1 MKWCGDVTYIKTWDG
16 WAYLATVID
25 LHSRKVIGWAVA
37 SHMRASLIIA
47 ALGMAIT
54 ARKPPP
60 GVIFHSDRGCQD
72 GFKGSSQQCR

>member
-1 MKWCGDVTYIKTWDG
+1 MGLQ
-16 WAYLATVID
+16 YLATVID
-25 LHSRKVIGWAVA
+25 LYSRKIVGWAVA
-37 SHMRASLIIA
+37 AHMRTSLVTA